1 MIYLVQKLSGG
12 TIVSFKDNI
21 LYLLLA
27 IKSDTQYKCYPSRYI
42 TLLTNPVQHERI
54 MYRNGI
60 AETTMLAGSVEVTAT
75 KYLDKLET
83 QNIIK

>member
-1 MIYLVQKLSGG
+1 
-12 TIVSFKDNI
+12 
-21 LYLLLA
+21 
-27 IKSDTQYKCYPSRYI
+27 
-42 TLLTNPVQHERI
+42 